1 LSRESCRPL
10 TETLDAIK
18 HAGIITIGPGSLY
31 TSIIPNLLV
40 DGIVDAMSDSE
51 ALKLYIC
58 NIMTQPGE
66 TDDFDVE
73 DHLRVLFEYSP
84 NLELDYVIVNTAPI
98 SAALREKYLADGAAQ
113 VEVESLA
120 RSAFEDDLNP
130 AFIETPERVH
140 AFQLI
145 CRDVLHEDGL
155 VRHDPDKLARLVL
168 EIRQSEK
175 LAAR

>member
-1 LSRESCRPL
+1 
-10 TETLDAIK
+10 
-18 HAGIITIGPGSLY
+18 
-31 TSIIPNLLV
+31 
-40 DGIVDAMSDSE
+40 MSDSD
-51 ALKLYIC
+51 ALKVYIC

-66 TDDFDVE
+66 TDYFDVE

-84 NLELDYVIVNTAPI
+84 NLELNYVIVNAAHI

-113 VEVESLA
+113 VEFDSLG
-120 RSAFEDDLNP
+120 RMVFEDELHA

-140 AFQLI
+140 AFQLL

-168 EIRQSEK
+168 EIRQAEK